1 MLESRTPG
9 GSVSWIRLW
18 VLLEIQLLMASRA
31 CSGSA
36 CGTGLALGP
45 KADLE
50 AAQLGHQLT
59 LKSSGSSLAP
69 YTISLMFW

>member
-31 CSGSA
+31 SSGSA
-36 CGTGLALGP
+36 WRTGLALGS
-45 KADLE
+45 AE
-50 AAQLGHQLT
+50 AGELRRQLT